1 MRKINAYFSVFPFS
15 FPLPFPVERLKLPYR
30 RSSFVK
36 MPTKMA
42 AADFEFGPPLGTGA
56 FSKVVVGLYKPTGVK
71 YAVKFISKRSI
82 LDAPSDEE
90 RTRMAEVA
98 RRETRMLLMCEHPNI
113 VKFYAAMQTT
123 EDLLYVTE
131 LCEGGELLKHIERFG
146 RIPLEAARC
155 AIAELFSAVFYLH
168 HGEKTT
174 NSPNGPVVK
183 PITVIHRDIKP
194 ENIMLSAD
202 KHLRL
207 IDFGTAVVCES
218 ANDKAT
224 EDDTGGSGRAQT
236 FCGTTY
242 YMSPELLENSYTCC
256 ASDYWGCGC
265 VLYLMLVGRRP
276 FDASTQYL
284 LIKTILEKEPEFPD
298 DIDPDA
304 KDLIRKLLVKDPKTR
319 IGMHDVKRHPFLS
332 SVDMSAV
339 SSHNVADYWLR
350 ETPWVD
356 ESMVSA
362 CSNCRKLF
370 GRWQGKKVC
379 CSCGKIMCSACL
391 AEVRLIPDSRFRTPQ
406 RVCTA
411 CAAALDDVAS
421 S

>member
-1 MRKINAYFSVFPFS
+1 MSA
-15 FPLPFPVERLKLPYR
+15 
-30 RSSFVK
+30 
-36 MPTKMA
+36 KMA

-56 FSKVVVGLYKPTGVK
+56 FSKVVIGLYKPTNVR

-82 LDAPSDEE
+82 LDAPTDEE

-113 VKFYAAMQTT
+113 VKFHASMQTT

-131 LCEGGELLKHIERFG
+131 LCEGGELLKHIERWG
-146 RIPLEAARC
+146 HIPLEAARH

-168 HGEKTT
+168 HGQKKS
-174 NSPNGPVVK
+174 NFGPSGLATK
-183 PITVIHRDIKP
+183 PLTVIHRDIKP
-194 ENIMLSAD
+194 ENIMLTAD

-218 ANDKAT
+218 ANDRAADEET
-224 EDDTGGSGRAQT
+224 GSGRAQT

-242 YMSPELLENSYTCC
+242 YMSPELLEKSYTCC

-284 LIKTILEKEPEFPD
+284 LIKAILEKEPELPD
-298 DIDPDA
+298 EMDPGA
-304 KDLIRKLLVKDPKTR
+304 KDLIRKLLVKDPKAR
-319 IGMHDVKRHPFLS
+319 IGMKEIKAHPFLA
-332 SVDMSAV
+332 SVNLSTVAGQ
-339 SSHNVADYWLR
+339 NVADFWLR

-356 ESMVSA
+356 GASISA
-362 CSNCRKLF
+362 
-370 GRWQGKKVC
+370 
-379 CSCGKIMCSACL
+379 
-391 AEVRLIPDSRFRTPQ
+391 
-406 RVCTA
+406 CTA
-411 CAAALDDVAS
+411 CQRSFGLLRSKRYCRNCGGITCSTCIAELRTIPESRWNVPQHVCKRCAGILGGVTAS
-421 S
+421 

>member
-1 MRKINAYFSVFPFS
+1 M
-15 FPLPFPVERLKLPYR
+15 PV
-30 RSSFVK
+30 
-36 MPTKMA
+36 KMA

-56 FSKVVVGLYKPTGVK
+56 FSKVIVGLYKPTNVR

-82 LDAPSDEE
+82 LDAPTDEE

-113 VKFYAAMQTT
+113 VKFHASMQTT

-131 LCEGGELLKHIERFG
+131 LCEGGELLKRIERWG
-146 RIPLEAARC
+146 HIPLEAARH

-168 HGEKTT
+168 YGEK
-174 NSPNGPVVK
+174 NNKSDPNGAGLRPL
-183 PITVIHRDIKP
+183 TVIHRDIKP

-202 KHLRL
+202 KHIRL
-207 IDFGTAVVCES
+207 IDFGTAVVCDS

-224 EDDTGGSGRAQT
+224 EEEAGNGRAQT

-242 YMSPELLENSYTCC
+242 YMSPELLESSYTCC

-276 FDASTQYL
+276 FDAATQYL

-298 DIDPDA
+298 GIDPDA

-319 IGMHDVKRHPFLS
+319 IGMNDIKRHPFLAPVNLS
-332 SVDMSAV
+332 TVADQ
-339 SSHNVADYWLR
+339 NVADFWLR

-356 ESMVSA
+356 GAGVSA
-362 CSNCRKLF
+362 CMLCERPFGILRSKRFCTNC
-370 GRWQGKKVC
+370 GRITC
-379 CSCGKIMCSACL
+379 NSCIAAL
-391 AEVRLIPDSRFRTPQ
+391 RAIPESRCRDPQ
-406 RVCTA
+406 HVCTP
-411 CAAALDDVAS
+411 CAGVLDSVPT
-421 S
+421 

>member
-1 MRKINAYFSVFPFS
+1 
-15 FPLPFPVERLKLPYR
+15 
-30 RSSFVK
+30 

-56 FSKVVVGLYKPTGVK
+56 FSKVVIGLYKPTGVK

-90 RTRMAEVA
+90 RTRMAEMA

-113 VKFYAAMQTT
+113 VKFYASMQTT

-131 LCEGGELLKHIERFG
+131 LCDGGELLKHIERWG

-168 HGEKTT
+168 YGEKKT
-174 NSPNGPVVK
+174 NTPNGPAMK

-194 ENIMLSAD
+194 ENIMLTAD

-224 EDDTGGSGRAQT
+224 EGDTGGSGRAQT
-236 FCGTTY
+236 FCGTTF

-304 KDLIRKLLVKDPKTR
+304 KDLIRKLLVKNPTER
-319 IGMHDVKRHPFLS
+319 IGMNDIKRHPFLS
-332 SVDMSAV
+332 SVNLNTVPSQ
-339 SSHNVADYWLR
+339 NVVDYWLR
-350 ETPWVD
+350 EIPWVD
-356 ESMVSA
+356 ESTVSA
-362 CSNCRKLF
+362 CSNCKKPF
-370 GRWQGKKVC
+370 GFLLGKKVC
-379 CSCGKIMCSACL
+379 YNCGKIACSACL
-391 AEVRLIPDSRFRTPQ
+391 SEMRHIPESRFAAPQ
-406 RVCTA
+406 HVCA
-411 CAAALDDVAS
+411 VCASVLDDARPS
-421 S
+421 

>member
-1 MRKINAYFSVFPFS
+1 
-15 FPLPFPVERLKLPYR
+15 
-30 RSSFVK
+30 

-82 LDAPSDEE
+82 LDAASDEE
-90 RTRMAEVA
+90 RMHMAEVA

-113 VKFYAAMQTT
+113 VRFYASMQTT

-131 LCEGGELLKHIERFG
+131 LCEGGELLKHIERWG

-155 AIAELFSAVFYLH
+155 AAAELFSAVFYLH
-168 HGEKTT
+168 HGEKKTIT
-174 NSPNGPVVK
+174 PNGFVTKPV
-183 PITVIHRDIKP
+183 PVIHRDIKP

-202 KHLRL
+202 KHVRL
-207 IDFGTAVVCES
+207 IDFGTAVVCDS

-224 EDDTGGSGRAQT
+224 ENDTGGNGRAQT

-242 YMSPELLENSYTCC
+242 YMSPELLENSFTCC

-304 KDLIRKLLVKDPKTR
+304 KDLIKKLLVKDEKTR
-319 IGMHDVKRHPFLS
+319 IGMNEIKRHPFLS
-332 SVDMSAV
+332 SVDLNAV
-339 SSHNVADYWLR
+339 SRKNVADFWLR
-350 ETPWVD
+350 EIPWVD
-356 ESMVSA
+356 ESTVSA
-362 CSNCRKLF
+362 CSNCKKAF
-370 GRWQGKKVC
+370 GLLQGKKVC
-379 CSCGKIMCSACL
+379 CNCGGIMCNACL
-391 AEVRLIPDSRFRTPQ
+391 SAMRLIPESRFRTPQ
-406 RVCTA
+406 HVCAA
-411 CAAALDDVAS
+411 CATVLDDAAPS
-421 S
+421 

>member
-1 MRKINAYFSVFPFS
+1 
-15 FPLPFPVERLKLPYR
+15 
-30 RSSFVK
+30 
-36 MPTKMA
+36 MA

-56 FSKVVVGLYKPTGVK
+56 FSKVVIGLYKPTNVR

-82 LDAPSDEE
+82 LDAPSEEE

-113 VKFYAAMQTT
+113 VKFYASMQTT

-131 LCEGGELLKHIERFG
+131 LCDGGELLKRIERWG
-146 RIPLEAARC
+146 HIPLEAARH

-168 HGEKTT
+168 HGDKK
-174 NSPNGPVVK
+174 NGSGSSGSNAK
-183 PITVIHRDIKP
+183 PLTVIHRDIKP
-194 ENIMLSAD
+194 ENIMLTAD

-224 EDDTGGSGRAQT
+224 GEEAGNGRAQT

-242 YMSPELLENSYTCC
+242 YMSPELLESSYTCC

-298 DIDPDA
+298 GMDADA
-304 KDLIRKLLVKDPKTR
+304 KDLIRKLLVKDPKAR
-319 IGMHDVKRHPFLS
+319 ISMEDIKRHPFLAPVNLATVAEQ
-332 SVDMSAV
+332 SVAEL
-339 SSHNVADYWLR
+339 WLR

-356 ESMVSA
+356 ETSVSA
-362 CSNCRKLF
+362 CTICQRPFGFLRGKRYCHNC
-370 GRWQGKKVC
+370 GR
-379 CSCGKIMCSACL
+379 ITCSACT
-391 AEVRLIPDSRFRTPQ
+391 AEVRGIPESRWSVPQ
-406 RVCTA
+406 PVCTP
-411 CAAALDDVAS
+411 CADALGCPGAS
-421 S
+421 

>member
-1 MRKINAYFSVFPFS
+1 MA
-15 FPLPFPVERLKLPYR
+15 
-30 RSSFVK
+30 
-36 MPTKMA
+36 TKMA

-56 FSKVVVGLYKPTGVK
+56 FSKVVIGLHKPTNVR

-82 LDAPSDEE
+82 LDAPTDEE

-113 VKFYAAMQTT
+113 VKFHASMQTT

-131 LCEGGELLKHIERFG
+131 LCEGGELLKHIERWG
-146 RIPLEAARC
+146 HIPLEAARH

-168 HGEKTT
+168 HGQKKSST
-174 NSPNGPVVK
+174 GPGGLTMK
-183 PITVIHRDIKP
+183 PLTVIHRDIKP
-194 ENIMLSAD
+194 ENIMLTAD

-218 ANDKAT
+218 ANDKAAG
-224 EDDTGGSGRAQT
+224 EESGNGRAQT

-242 YMSPELLENSYTCC
+242 YMSPELLENSYTCS

-284 LIKTILEKEPEFPD
+284 LIKAILEKEPELPD
-298 DIDPDA
+298 EMDPDA
-304 KDLIRKLLVKDPKTR
+304 KDLIRKLLVKDPKAR
-319 IGMHDVKRHPFLS
+319 IGMNEIKAHPFLA
-332 SVDMSAV
+332 AV
-339 SSHNVADYWLR
+339 NLATVAGQNVADFWLR

-356 ESMVSA
+356 EASFPA
-362 CSNCRKLF
+362 
-370 GRWQGKKVC
+370 
-379 CSCGKIMCSACL
+379 
-391 AEVRLIPDSRFRTPQ
+391 
-406 RVCTA
+406 CTA
-411 CAAALDDVAS
+411 CNRPFGFLRSKQYCRNCGCITCKSCIADLRVIPESRWSAPQHVCTRCAGILERATT
-421 S
+421 